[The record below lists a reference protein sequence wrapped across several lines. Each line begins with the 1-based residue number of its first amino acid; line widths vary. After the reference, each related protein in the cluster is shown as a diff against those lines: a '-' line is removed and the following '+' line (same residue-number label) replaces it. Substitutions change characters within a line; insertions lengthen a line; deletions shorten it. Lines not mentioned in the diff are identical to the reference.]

1 MMNKIWC
8 FMILTG
14 LIVSSFNG
22 KITTLSDTI
31 LSSSK
36 EAVELCILMFG
47 IVGLWSGLMNIAL
60 SLGITTQ
67 LQKLLTPFLTFLFP
81 NLKNQ
86 KAKEYISTNIVAN
99 ILGLGWA
106 ATPSGLKAME
116 ELHTTEVSSKIA
128 DFKEI
133 VTSFSE
139 LLTLENK
146 ALEEFDVETVS
157 SLYERKAKTI
167 SAYRSLVAY
176 FIKNQQEL
184 AALAE
189 QERQEMKEISTRLDE
204 LIKTNEQLL
213 KTRME
218 TSKNVMDTI
227 VNIAKVSNN
236 INATSYGAQGRYSPL
251 DNSKNALAVNRT
263 L

>member
-8 FMILTG
+8 FMILAG

-81 NLKNQ
+81 KLKNQ

-116 ELHTTEVSSKIA
+116 ELQTLNPKKDRASNEMILFLVINISSIQLIPFTMLKIRA
-128 DFKEI
+128 DAGSTNPNEI
-133 VTSFSE
+133 IIS
-139 LLTLENK
+139 TLV
-146 ALEEFDVETVS
+146 ATTVS
-157 SLYERKAKTI
+157 
-167 SAYRSLVAY
+167 
-176 FIKNQQEL
+176 
-184 AALAE
+184 
-189 QERQEMKEISTRLDE
+189 
-204 LIKTNEQLL
+204 
-213 KTRME
+213 
-218 TSKNVMDTI
+218 TI
-227 VNIAKVSNN
+227 VAIISCKLFER
-236 INATSYGAQGRYSPL
+236 G
-251 DNSKNALAVNRT
+251 NR
-263 L
+263 

>member
-1 MMNKIWC
+1 
-8 FMILTG
+8 
-14 LIVSSFNG
+14 
-22 KITTLSDTI
+22 
-31 LSSSK
+31 
-36 EAVELCILMFG
+36 
-47 IVGLWSGLMNIAL
+47 
-60 SLGITTQ
+60 
-67 LQKLLTPFLTFLFP
+67 
-81 NLKNQ
+81 
-86 KAKEYISTNIVAN
+86 
-99 ILGLGWA
+99 
-106 ATPSGLKAME
+106 ME

-204 LIKTNEQLL
+204 LINKRTVIEDQNGNQQ
-213 KTRME
+213 KRHG
-218 TSKNVMDTI
+218 
-227 VNIAKVSNN
+227 
-236 INATSYGAQGRYSPL
+236 YHCQYCQGQQ
-251 DNSKNALAVNRT
+251 
-263 L
+263 

>member
-8 FMILTG
+8 FMILAG

-99 ILGLGWA
+99 ILEA
-106 ATPSGLKAME
+106 IE
-116 ELHTTEVSSKIA
+116 ELQKDNPDKNTATNEMC
-128 DFKEI
+128 
-133 VTSFSE
+133 SF
-139 LLTLENK
+139 LILNI
-146 ALEEFDVETVS
+146 S
-157 SLYERKAKTI
+157 SLQLI
-167 SAYRSLVAY
+167 PINIIAYRSQYGSVNPSK
-176 FIKNQQEL
+176 I
-184 AALAE
+184 
-189 QERQEMKEISTRLDE
+189 
-204 LIKTNEQLL
+204 LIPGLIATLG
-213 KTRME
+213 
-218 TSKNVMDTI
+218 STI
-227 VNIAKVSNN
+227 V
-236 INATSYGAQGRYSPL
+236 
-251 DNSKNALAVNRT
+251 AVIYIKWKDRKR
-263 L
+263 

>member
-1 MMNKIWC
+1 
-8 FMILTG
+8 MILAG

-116 ELHTTEVSSKIA
+116 ELQKDNPDKNTATNEMC
-128 DFKEI
+128 
-133 VTSFSE
+133 SF
-139 LLTLENK
+139 LILNI
-146 ALEEFDVETVS
+146 S
-157 SLYERKAKTI
+157 SLQLI
-167 SAYRSLVAY
+167 PINIIAYRSQYGSVNPSK
-176 FIKNQQEL
+176 I
-184 AALAE
+184 
-189 QERQEMKEISTRLDE
+189 
-204 LIKTNEQLL
+204 LIPGLIATLG
-213 KTRME
+213 
-218 TSKNVMDTI
+218 STI
-227 VNIAKVSNN
+227 VAVIYIKWKDRKRWSHFLQ
-236 INATSYGAQGRYSPL
+236 ILSFLYSYLHLFYMEP
-251 DNSKNALAVNRT
+251 
-263 L
+263 

>member
-1 MMNKIWC
+1 
-8 FMILTG
+8 MILAG
-14 LIVSSFNG
+14 LIVGSFNG
-22 KITTLSDTI
+22 KITALSDTI

-116 ELHTTEVSSKIA
+116 ELQKPLYELSAAAYQQAQQAQQQAGGAGANAQQQTQTKDDDNVVDA
-128 DFKEI
+128 DFKD
-133 VTSFSE
+133 VTD
-139 LLTLENK
+139 K
-146 ALEEFDVETVS
+146 
-157 SLYERKAKTI
+157 
-167 SAYRSLVAY
+167 
-176 FIKNQQEL
+176 
-184 AALAE
+184 
-189 QERQEMKEISTRLDE
+189 
-204 LIKTNEQLL
+204 
-213 KTRME
+213 
-218 TSKNVMDTI
+218 
-227 VNIAKVSNN
+227 
-236 INATSYGAQGRYSPL
+236 
-251 DNSKNALAVNRT
+251 
-263 L
+263 

>member
-1 MMNKIWC
+1 
-8 FMILTG
+8 MILAG

-67 LQKLLTPFLTFLFP
+67 LQNLLTPFLTFLFP

-116 ELHTTEVSSKIA
+116 ELKKEAEGSGHGGFAGDPVTATTDMCTFLILN
-128 DFKEI
+128 I
-133 VTSFSE
+133 
-139 LLTLENK
+139 
-146 ALEEFDVETVS
+146 S
-157 SLYERKAKTI
+157 SLQLI
-167 SAYRSLVAY
+167 PVNMIAYRSQYGSPSPAA
-176 FIKNQQEL
+176 ITGPCL
-184 AALAE
+184 AATAA
-189 QERQEMKEISTRLDE
+189 ST
-204 LIKTNEQLL
+204 
-213 KTRME
+213 
-218 TSKNVMDTI
+218 
-227 VNIAKVSNN
+227 IAAVIFCK
-236 INATSYGAQGRYSPL
+236 IMGR
-251 DNSKNALAVNRT
+251 KK
-263 L
+263 

>member
-8 FMILTG
+8 FMILAG
-14 LIVSSFNG
+14 LIVGSFNG
-22 KITTLSDTI
+22 KITALSDTI

-116 ELHTTEVSSKIA
+116 ELQK
-128 DFKEI
+128 DNP
-133 VTSFSE
+133 
-139 LLTLENK
+139 NK
-146 ALEEFDVETVS
+146 NTA
-157 SLYERKAKTI
+157 
-167 SAYRSLVAY
+167 
-176 FIKNQQEL
+176 
-184 AALAE
+184 
-189 QERQEMKEISTRLDE
+189 
-204 LIKTNEQLL
+204 TNEMCSFLIL
-213 KTRME
+213 
-218 TSKNVMDTI
+218 
-227 VNIAKVSNN
+227 NI
-236 INATSYGAQGRYSPL
+236 
-251 DNSKNALAVNRT
+251 
-263 L
+263 

>member
-8 FMILTG
+8 FMILAG
-14 LIVSSFNG
+14 LIVGSFNG

-116 ELHTTEVSSKIA
+116 ELQKDNPDKNTATNEMC
-128 DFKEI
+128 
-133 VTSFSE
+133 SF
-139 LLTLENK
+139 LILNI
-146 ALEEFDVETVS
+146 S
-157 SLYERKAKTI
+157 SLQLI
-167 SAYRSLVAY
+167 PINIIAYRSQYGSVNPSK
-176 FIKNQQEL
+176 I
-184 AALAE
+184 
-189 QERQEMKEISTRLDE
+189 
-204 LIKTNEQLL
+204 LIPGLIATLG
-213 KTRME
+213 
-218 TSKNVMDTI
+218 STI
-227 VNIAKVSNN
+227 VAVIYIKWKDQ
-236 INATSYGAQGRYSPL
+236 IGR
-251 DNSKNALAVNRT
+251 AHV
-263 L
+263 

>member
-1 MMNKIWC
+1 MIKVFWVCFMMNKIWC
-8 FMILTG
+8 FMILAG
-14 LIVSSFNG
+14 LIVGSFNG

-60 SLGITTQ
+60 SLGITTR

-116 ELHTTEVSSKIA
+116 ELQKDNPDKNTATNEMC
-128 DFKEI
+128 
-133 VTSFSE
+133 SF
-139 LLTLENK
+139 LILNI
-146 ALEEFDVETVS
+146 S
-157 SLYERKAKTI
+157 SLQLI
-167 SAYRSLVAY
+167 PINIIAYRSQYGSVNPSK
-176 FIKNQQEL
+176 I
-184 AALAE
+184 
-189 QERQEMKEISTRLDE
+189 
-204 LIKTNEQLL
+204 LIPGLIATLG
-213 KTRME
+213 
-218 TSKNVMDTI
+218 STI
-227 VNIAKVSNN
+227 V
-236 INATSYGAQGRYSPL
+236 
-251 DNSKNALAVNRT
+251 AVIYIKWKDRKR
-263 L
+263 

>member
-8 FMILTG
+8 FMILAG

-67 LQKLLTPFLTFLFP
+67 LQKLLTPFLTVLFP

-116 ELHTTEVSSKIA
+116 ELQKDNPDKNTATNEMC
-128 DFKEI
+128 
-133 VTSFSE
+133 SF
-139 LLTLENK
+139 LILNI
-146 ALEEFDVETVS
+146 S
-157 SLYERKAKTI
+157 SLQLI
-167 SAYRSLVAY
+167 PINIIAYRSQYGSVNPSK
-176 FIKNQQEL
+176 I
-184 AALAE
+184 
-189 QERQEMKEISTRLDE
+189 
-204 LIKTNEQLL
+204 LIPGLIATLG
-213 KTRME
+213 
-218 TSKNVMDTI
+218 STI
-227 VNIAKVSNN
+227 V
-236 INATSYGAQGRYSPL
+236 
-251 DNSKNALAVNRT
+251 AVIYIKWKDRKR
-263 L
+263 

>member
-1 MMNKIWC
+1 
-8 FMILTG
+8 MILAG

-116 ELHTTEVSSKIA
+116 ELQKDNPNKNTATNEMC
-128 DFKEI
+128 
-133 VTSFSE
+133 SF
-139 LLTLENK
+139 LILNI
-146 ALEEFDVETVS
+146 S
-157 SLYERKAKTI
+157 SLQLI
-167 SAYRSLVAY
+167 PINIIAYRSQY
-176 FIKNQQEL
+176 GSINPSK
-184 AALAE
+184 
-189 QERQEMKEISTRLDE
+189 I
-204 LIKTNEQLL
+204 LIPGLIATLG
-213 KTRME
+213 
-218 TSKNVMDTI
+218 STI
-227 VNIAKVSNN
+227 VAVIYIKWKDRKRSSHFLQ
-236 INATSYGAQGRYSPL
+236 ILSFLYSYLHLFYMEP
-251 DNSKNALAVNRT
+251 
-263 L
+263 

>member
-8 FMILTG
+8 FMILAG
-14 LIVSSFNG
+14 LIVGSFNG

-116 ELHTTEVSSKIA
+116 ELQTLNPKKERASNVMILFSVINISSIQLIPFTMLKIRA
-128 DFKEI
+128 DAGSTNPNEI
-133 VTSFSE
+133 IIS
-139 LLTLENK
+139 TLV
-146 ALEEFDVETVS
+146 ATTVS
-157 SLYERKAKTI
+157 
-167 SAYRSLVAY
+167 
-176 FIKNQQEL
+176 
-184 AALAE
+184 
-189 QERQEMKEISTRLDE
+189 
-204 LIKTNEQLL
+204 
-213 KTRME
+213 
-218 TSKNVMDTI
+218 TI
-227 VNIAKVSNN
+227 VAIISCKLFER
-236 INATSYGAQGRYSPL
+236 G
-251 DNSKNALAVNRT
+251 NR
-263 L
+263 

>member
-1 MMNKIWC
+1 
-8 FMILTG
+8 MILAG

-99 ILGLGWA
+99 ILGLGRA

-116 ELHTTEVSSKIA
+116 ELQKPLYELSAAAYQQAQQAQQQAGGAGANAQQQTQTKDDDNVVDA
-128 DFKEI
+128 DFKD
-133 VTSFSE
+133 VTD
-139 LLTLENK
+139 K
-146 ALEEFDVETVS
+146 
-157 SLYERKAKTI
+157 
-167 SAYRSLVAY
+167 
-176 FIKNQQEL
+176 
-184 AALAE
+184 
-189 QERQEMKEISTRLDE
+189 
-204 LIKTNEQLL
+204 
-213 KTRME
+213 
-218 TSKNVMDTI
+218 
-227 VNIAKVSNN
+227 
-236 INATSYGAQGRYSPL
+236 
-251 DNSKNALAVNRT
+251 
-263 L
+263 

>member
-8 FMILTG
+8 FMILAG
-14 LIVSSFNG
+14 LIVGSFNG

-116 ELHTTEVSSKIA
+116 ELQKDNPDKNTATNEMC
-128 DFKEI
+128 
-133 VTSFSE
+133 SF
-139 LLTLENK
+139 LILNI
-146 ALEEFDVETVS
+146 S
-157 SLYERKAKTI
+157 SLQLI
-167 SAYRSLVAY
+167 PINIIAYRSQYGSVNPSK
-176 FIKNQQEL
+176 I
-184 AALAE
+184 
-189 QERQEMKEISTRLDE
+189 
-204 LIKTNEQLL
+204 LIPGLIATLG
-213 KTRME
+213 
-218 TSKNVMDTI
+218 STI
-227 VNIAKVSNN
+227 V
-236 INATSYGAQGRYSPL
+236 
-251 DNSKNALAVNRT
+251 AVIYIKWTENDDHISCKSCHSFIHIYT
-263 L
+263 CFIWNPKA

>member
-1 MMNKIWC
+1 
-8 FMILTG
+8 MILAG
-14 LIVSSFNG
+14 LIVGSFNG

-116 ELHTTEVSSKIA
+116 ELQKPLYELSTAAYQQAQQAQQQAGGAGANAQQQTQTKDDDNVVDA
-128 DFKEI
+128 DFKD
-133 VTSFSE
+133 VTD
-139 LLTLENK
+139 K
-146 ALEEFDVETVS
+146 
-157 SLYERKAKTI
+157 
-167 SAYRSLVAY
+167 
-176 FIKNQQEL
+176 
-184 AALAE
+184 
-189 QERQEMKEISTRLDE
+189 
-204 LIKTNEQLL
+204 
-213 KTRME
+213 
-218 TSKNVMDTI
+218 
-227 VNIAKVSNN
+227 
-236 INATSYGAQGRYSPL
+236 
-251 DNSKNALAVNRT
+251 
-263 L
+263 